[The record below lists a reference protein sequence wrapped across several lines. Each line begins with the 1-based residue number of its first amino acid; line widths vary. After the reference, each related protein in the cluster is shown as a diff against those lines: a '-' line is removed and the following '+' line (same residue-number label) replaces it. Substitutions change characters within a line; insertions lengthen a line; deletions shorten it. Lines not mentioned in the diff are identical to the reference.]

1 MFLFDAGDTVFSTP
15 FLPPIATKGLY
26 FLRLTNT
33 GSELSKSCE
42 SHILARD
49 TCLVS
54 LVKP

>member
-1 MFLFDAGDTVFSTP
+1 MFLFDTGDTVFSTL
-15 FLPPIATKGLY
+15 FLPPIATKGFY

-33 GSELSKSCE
+33 GSDLSKSCE

-54 LVKP
+54 FIKP